1 MQRQRRIK
9 KQSKVKVSWIVT
21 SVILVLLFSVFI
33 IFHQA
38 EKPMRTARSQ
48 TVSMAKKYA
57 GLTTVSSFYSSN
69 LNKTYYSVAG
79 TDNKGLN
86 LHFKCKKIYV
96 IIAKKGGTITVVNQS
111 SGLSVDAIRNVVQ
124 EKKSP
129 KKINSISLT
138 LIKGKPYWVVSY
150 LNSSNNL
157 CFATLNFKTGNVYRS
172 INNI

>member
-1 MQRQRRIK
+1 
-9 KQSKVKVSWIVT
+9 
-21 SVILVLLFSVFI
+21 
-33 IFHQA
+33 
-38 EKPMRTARSQ
+38 MRTARSQ

-79 TDNKGLN
+79 TDNKG
-86 LHFKCKKIYV
+86 KKIYV